1 VDDAVVH
8 RAIRAVA
15 AIGRVI
21 SPALVL
27 RPDLD
32 SARRLGFEE
41 DAVNHCRIVDGS
53 RDASFLFAWVASA
66 SVQLTNLSQVGHL
79 GQGEADNNHLVFI
92 L

>member
-1 VDDAVVH
+1 
-8 RAIRAVA
+8 
-15 AIGRVI
+15 
-21 SPALVL
+21 
-27 RPDLD
+27 
-32 SARRLGFEE
+32 LGFEE

-66 SVQLTNLSQVGHL
+66 SVQLTKLSQVGHL